1 MTMLMFNTFLRTVV
15 MVTNRKKFCKLLEH
29 IRQMYEEL
37 MMERDAE
44 ICRIMEDHTAMVLKI
59 SKINLIMGMLTT
71 VGFTVFP
78 IISEERAMFISYFM
92 FAIAISKV
100 LQYKLSRTCTEV
112 SSKIVEGKIV
122 ECIKLH
128 LRLISFIEQIN
139 ELCGF
144 IALMDFLLFV
154 IVLCIMLLSFVLVK
168 TVTQKCIITVYITM
182 VFTQAFLL
190 YYFSNEV
197 FYESLEIST
206 AAYDINWFDYDV
218 HTQEVLKLLLL
229 RSQKPCAI
237 LIVKS
242 YPVNLRRLQVLIK
255 ITYSVFTLLEKVYG

>member
-1 MTMLMFNTFLRTVV
+1 
-15 MVTNRKKFCKLLEH
+15 
-29 IRQMYEEL
+29 
-37 MMERDAE
+37 
-44 ICRIMEDHTAMVLKI
+44 
-59 SKINLIMGMLTT
+59 
-71 VGFTVFP
+71 
-78 IISEERAMFISYFM
+78 MFISYFM

-112 SSKIVEGKIV
+112 SSKIVEEKIV

-168 TVTQKCIITVYITM
+168 TVTQKCIITVYISM

-197 FYESLEIST
+197 FYESLQIST
-206 AAYDINWFDYDV
+206 AAYDINWFNYDV
-218 HTQEVLKLLLL
+218 RTQEVLKLLLL
-229 RSQKPCAI
+229 RSQKPCA
-237 LIVKS
+237 
-242 YPVNLRRLQVLIK
+242 
-255 ITYSVFTLLEKVYG
+255 